1 MVGVLLQGGRVLV
14 TGTSSDGRGVGNVD
28 IYDPAGGWS
37 VGPKLPNDRI
47 GAVAAPLPGGRS
59 LLAGGR
65 PDFRGDC
72 CPPGPLATAMTYN
85 PSTGTWTKAPNMSV
99 ARAYATA
106 TPLPDGRVL
115 IAGGYDAQI
124 RPLASSQFFNP
135 TSSTWTTGPTLTHG
149 RFRQSAVLL
158 KGGGVLVVG
167 GADQENPDRLLS
179 SAELFD
185 PATARW
191 LGAGTIGTPRAQFT
205 LTALADGRA
214 LLAGGLGADGSTIL
228 RSTVLYDPAKNE
240 WSQGPDLASARTSHA
255 AGVLTDGRV
264 LVSGGADQAG
274 RLASSEL
281 FDPTTNSWSA
291 TGALATARS
300 NHLAIS
306 LPNGHVLVAGGSG
319 SRDALASSE
328 LYDPSAK
335 GMPAAPRS
343 PAGPGRWQ
351 LAATKP
357 IPIDSYTGSAQ
368 LLSDGRV
375 LLVPKYGNADFQ
387 VYDPKSDAWS
397 TPFSRKVPPCNT
409 CTIGSPSPPEFLAAP
424 LGNGKV
430 FLLTVDPQRAIAA
443 KTEVIDLKTGT
454 ATLVTSPGKIGQ
466 SRLELLPDGRI
477 WVTALQQLDRHAL
490 LYNVTTDHWTTT
502 SNVPLGL
509 AESGADMQTVTAIP
523 GGRVLVV
530 GSRKAMVYDPASG
543 GWTDAGSFPSAWSQF
558 SATGLASGDV
568 LVAVG
573 TMLTGTTPEGAPIF
587 AVNSQTMLWERTTGQ
602 VRPGQSMPVGL
613 YYHSAALLGDGRV
626 LLAGGSDAVGMHTSA
641 DPVTRAEI
649 YDPVARSWSLAASLP
664 VARYQA
670 IAVPLNDGRVF
681 LVGGSGMWL
690 GALLPSEGQ
699 PSLIFTPQP

>member
-1 MVGVLLQGGRVLV
+1 MSTHRSADRSFETKSSGSRYRHMRPAPRAWLVLGTCCAVLSASAACSPAPQAGRSSSSPAVSGSPSAPPATLPGGWNAGGDLSTTRWGQMVGVLLQGGRVLV

-65 PDFRGDC
+65 PDFQGDC

-135 TSSTWTTGPTLTHG
+135 TSSTWTTGPMLTHG

-185 PATARW
+185 PAT
-191 LGAGTIGTPRAQFT
+191 P
-205 LTALADGRA
+205 
-214 LLAGGLGADGSTIL
+214 
-228 RSTVLYDPAKNE
+228 
-240 WSQGPDLASARTSHA
+240 
-255 AGVLTDGRV
+255 
-264 LVSGGADQAG
+264 
-274 RLASSEL
+274 
-281 FDPTTNSWSA
+281 
-291 TGALATARS
+291 RS

-343 PAGPGRWQ
+343 PAGPGLWQ

-368 LLSDGRV
+368 LLPDGRV
-375 LLVPKYGNADFQ
+375 LLVPKFGNADLQ

-397 TPFSRKVPPCNT
+397 TPFSRKVPPCIT

-424 LGNGKV
+424 LANGKV

-443 KTEVIDLKTGT
+443 KTEVIDLQTGT
-454 ATLVTSPGKIGQ
+454 ATLVASPGKIGQ

-502 SNVPLGL
+502 SDVPLGL

-568 LVAVG
+568 LIAGG
-573 TMLTGTTPEGAPIF
+573 TMLTGTTPEGAPTF
-587 AVNSQTMLWERTTGQ
+587 AVNSQTMLWERTSGQ
-602 VRPGQSMPVGL
+602 VRPAASMPVGL

-649 YDPVARSWSLAASLP
+649 YDHVARNWSLAASLP

-699 PSLIFTPQP
+699 PSLLFTPQP